1 MDTLVTARDGAVLT
15 LSFSAVHIGVNVL
28 ADGDV
33 APRCPYDGVGGLVA
47 SVGTF
52 LLFAFVAW
60 AEARGWPGEGVTRSR
75 VRRLLPYVRDA
86 VGLVPGVWFQITTK
100 PQGFY
105 AGVPVEG
112 CDMRSSGYAMAL
124 WILGEMLTFGAALR
138 LGRVWEFGTKL
149 WPTLWILAGAV
160 ALQMLV
166 GVAAGV
172 LSEVY

>member
-28 ADGDV
+28 ADGV

-60 AEARGWPGEGVTRSR
+60 AEARGWGIDGTGSRTRA
-75 VRRLLPYVRDA
+75 LLPYVRDA
-86 VGLVPGVWFQITTK
+86 VGLVPGVWFQITSK
-100 PQGFY
+100 PEGFY

-138 LGRVWEFGTKL
+138 LGRAWEFGTKL
-149 WPTLWILAGAV
+149 WPTLWILAAAV

-166 GVAAGV
+166 GVAAGA